1 MADNE
6 LSGYEGIQQAKRVSS
21 FGVRGIKTLILINP
35 VQ

>member
-6 LSGYEGIQQAKRVSS
+6 LSGYEIQQAKRVSS